1 MVSSSNA
8 GQNQRITA
16 GSSRRFLVSLARSTL
31 DIEEEGAEL
40 QTPLLPPF
48 PFFSFFYKD
57 CHLFLDERKK
67 NARGLANGFTV
78 TNQFG
83 TVNTL
88 CHSSI
93 KYGR

>member
-1 MVSSSNA
+1 MPAKTGELLLGRHGVSWF
-8 GQNQRITA
+8 R
-16 GSSRRFLVSLARSTL
+16 SLGRHSTL
-31 DIEEEGAEL
+31 KRMAL
-40 QTPLLPPF
+40 SYKLHYCHLF
-48 PFFSFFYKD
+48 LFFSFFFFYKD